1 MVIDDV
7 RVHFGK
13 YNNERLT
20 DSKENHDLLESFS
33 APYAAEKMEEYLK
46 QFAWEDDLAGKTK
59 VYLVKDEDGRIVLY
73 YSLRCG
79 LVIDDSSYEILSK
92 DKKDYVDWMTKS
104 IKDKDSDQMALSY
117 ETCAKDCGYPEADKL
132 FEISH
137 RRADRKNDKEEL
149 SKLENTLYVERS
161 YAAIELQHFCRNANY
176 PSSRIHGVPIGFGI
190 FWEQIVPQIKKIA
203 DLIGCE
209 YLYLFAADKAQGE
222 EPKKLVEHY
231 KSAMKFSAVEDV
243 KIVKPDYDMSCISLV
258 QPLLGLEGNRRRA
271 WEEYSDLIK

>member
-1 MVIDDV
+1 MDIDDV
-7 RVHFGK
+7 RNYFRK

-20 DSKENHDLLESFS
+20 DSKENHDLLGSFS

-46 QFAWEDDLAGKTK
+46 KFAWEDDLAGRTK
-59 VYLVKDEDGRIVLY
+59 VYLVKDQDNRIALY

-79 LVIDDSSYEILSK
+79 LVIDDSSYEKLSK
-92 DKKDYVDWMTKS
+92 DKRDYVDWMTKS
-104 IKDKDSDQMALSY
+104 IKDEDSDQMASSY
-117 ETCAKDCGYPEADKL
+117 ETCAQECGYPEADKL
-132 FEISH
+132 FEISTH
-137 RRADRKNDKEEL
+137 RAERKNDKEEL
-149 SKLENTLYVERS
+149 EKLENTLYVERS

-176 PSSRIHGVPIGFGI
+176 PGSRFHGIPIGFGI

-203 DLIGCE
+203 NLIGCE

-231 KSAMKFSAVEDV
+231 KSAMKFSTVEDV

-258 QPLLGLEGNRRRA
+258 QSLSDLESNRRRA